1 MSPIGGGFLE
11 ERSFQH
17 PMQIPNSGDRLK
29 ETRELV
35 GEGVGAPLLRRD
47 CDQSNSQEK
56 PSRARIAVAD
66 DDWGKWEMQGGPPT
80 V

>member
-17 PMQIPNSGDRLK
+17 PLLIPNSGDRFK

-35 GEGVGAPLLRRD
+35 GEGSGNHFP
-47 CDQSNSQEK
+47 E
-56 PSRARIAVAD
+56 
-66 DDWGKWEMQGGPPT
+66 GT
-80 V
+80 VTKATD